1 MFMTKDEINSLNS
14 FFEKHTFTVK
24 NVFFRFDVNVKFE
37 ITGIKQYLVIG
48 QPKDFLIYT
57 LYLLPS
63 GKLDNILKH
72 FFRGRDS
79 IAIGTNYE
87 EFPYEILTK
96 CDDLIR
102 KALKYMS
109 IETGIM
115 CNKLVNKMNN
125 NLSEPLIIE
134 GRYDRVTTELS
145 RELVDLFKKRRKK
158 GRLLFDFPFK
168 SKMSVDQL
176 GEIDYPLEITLKYDI
191 TYDEEFEE
199 IFDIYGQADDE
210 NIELSIKINPKYIP
224 SILSQAI
231 PIIKDAIRHEIEH
244 VAQNN
249 LERDKSER
257 YEKIPKDNFFKY
269 LTARHEIPAFVR
281 GLYKGAKTRRQP
293 LSKAIDGFL
302 TDYSDRLTTDEKDK
316 VRQIWIDYARRNLPA
331 AQLDS

>member
-24 NVFFRFDVNVKFE
+24 NVFFRFDLNAKIE
-37 ITGIKQYLVIG
+37 ITGIKQFISVG
-48 QPKDFLIYT
+48 QPKDFLMYT

-63 GKLDNILKH
+63 GNLDILLKH

-79 IAIGTNYE
+79 ITIGSNYE
-87 EFPYEILTK
+87 GFPFEILNK

-102 KALKYMS
+102 RVLNYMS
-109 IETGIM
+109 IDTGIM
-115 CNKLVNKMNN
+115 CNKVVDKMNN
-125 NLSEPLIIE
+125 NLSESLIIE

-145 RELVDLFKKRRKK
+145 RELVDLLKRRRKK

-168 SKMSVDQL
+168 STMSMNQL
-176 GEIDYPLEITLKYDI
+176 SEIDYPLEITLKYDI

-210 NIELSIKINPKYIP
+210 NIELSIKINPEYIP

-293 LSKAIDGFL
+293 LYKVIDRFL
-302 TDYSDRLTTDEKDK
+302 TDYSNRLTTDEKDK
-316 VRQIWIDYARRNLPA
+316 VRQIWIDYARRNLPS